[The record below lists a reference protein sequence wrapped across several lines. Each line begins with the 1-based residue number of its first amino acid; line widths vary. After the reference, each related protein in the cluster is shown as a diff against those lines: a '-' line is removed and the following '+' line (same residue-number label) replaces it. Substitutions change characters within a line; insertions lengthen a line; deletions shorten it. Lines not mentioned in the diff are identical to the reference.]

1 MFLLIY
7 VLRATMVPSA
17 RIVKRLEVKLVLI
30 LIVFMELRS
39 ENWMR
44 IINLFLRKI
53 LLALKTVY
61 WVWLIFCFFDSFR
74 LFLSVALNYRALSK
88 LFDFLIIDSEFG
100 GYLSYSSIFTPI
112 VFIIVSITR
121 RKILAWE
128 FCLITVTWGLMFYVF
143 SHASS

>member
-1 MFLLIY
+1 
-7 VLRATMVPSA
+7 
-17 RIVKRLEVKLVLI
+17 
-30 LIVFMELRS
+30 
-39 ENWMR
+39 MR